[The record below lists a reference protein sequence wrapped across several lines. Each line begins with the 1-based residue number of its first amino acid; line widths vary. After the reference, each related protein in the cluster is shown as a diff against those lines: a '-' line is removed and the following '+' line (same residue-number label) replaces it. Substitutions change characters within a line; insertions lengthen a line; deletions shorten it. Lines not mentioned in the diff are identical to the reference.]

1 MSITFWS
8 MVEAELPHRFEPV
21 QCLLVTV
28 SPVVVKSV
36 IFTEAVPQWIDEYL
50 VETKGQG
57 SYVELS

>member
-36 IFTEAVPQWIDEYL
+36 IFTEAVPQWTDEYL
-50 VETKGQG
+50 VETKRQG
-57 SYVELS
+57 